1 MNYKLIVLLLIAQI
15 GFSQE
20 KITKN
25 LGDFDEIKVL
35 DKISVQLIPSNENK
49 IEISG
54 KNNSNVEL
62 INKNGELKI
71 RMPLDKFL
79 KGDEVTALLYF
90 KKIESVEASEG
101 SYISSEKPFKQIS
114 LAINSKTG
122 SHIKLNLEVQ
132 KVKVRSASGGI
143 IELEGTAKN
152 QEVSVS
158 TGGILKAKD
167 LQTAQTT
174 VTVSTGGNAD
184 VRASELVDAKVKA
197 GGIITIFGK
206 PKQINQKTV
215 LGGTIVESN
224 R

>member
-35 DKISVQLIPSNENK
+35 DKISVQLIPSNENR

-54 KNNSNVEL
+54 KNNSDVEI

-79 KGDEVTALLYF
+79 KGDDVTALLYF

-101 SYISSEKPFKQIS
+101 SYISSEKPFKQIA

-132 KVKVRSASGGI
+132 KVKIRSASGGI
-143 IELEGTAKN
+143 VELEGTAKN
-152 QEVSVS
+152 QEVIIS

-184 VRASELVDAKVKA
+184 IRASELVDAKVKA
-197 GGIITIFGK
+197 GGVITIFGK

>member
-54 KNNSNVEL
+54 KNNSDVEL

-197 GGIITIFGK
+197 GGVITIFGK

>member
-1 MNYKLIVLLLIAQI
+1 MNYKLIVLLLTAQI

-54 KNNSNVEL
+54 KNNSDVEL

-79 KGDEVTALLYF
+79 KGDDVTALLYF

-122 SHIKLNLEVQ
+122 SHIKLNLEAL

-143 IELEGTAKN
+143 VELEGTAKN
-152 QEVSVS
+152 QEAIIS
-158 TGGILKAKD
+158 TGGVLKAKD

-184 VRASELVDAKVKA
+184 IRASELVDAKVKA
-197 GGIITIFGK
+197 GGVITIFGK

>member
-54 KNNSNVEL
+54 KNNSDVEL

-79 KGDEVTALLYF
+79 KGDDVTALLYF

-143 IELEGTAKN
+143 VELEGTAKN
-152 QEVSVS
+152 QEVIIS

-174 VTVSTGGNAD
+174 VNVSTGGNAD
-184 VRASELVDAKVKA
+184 IRASELVDAKVKA
-197 GGIITIFGK
+197 GGVITIFGK

>member
-35 DKISVQLIPSNENK
+35 DKISVQLIPSNENR

-54 KNNSNVEL
+54 KNNSDVEI

-79 KGDEVTALLYF
+79 KGDDVTALLYF

-101 SYISSEKPFKQIS
+101 SYISSEKTFKQIS

-143 IELEGTAKN
+143 VELEGTAKN
-152 QEVSVS
+152 QEVIIS

-184 VRASELVDAKVKA
+184 IRASELVDAKVKA
-197 GGIITIFGK
+197 GGVITIFGK